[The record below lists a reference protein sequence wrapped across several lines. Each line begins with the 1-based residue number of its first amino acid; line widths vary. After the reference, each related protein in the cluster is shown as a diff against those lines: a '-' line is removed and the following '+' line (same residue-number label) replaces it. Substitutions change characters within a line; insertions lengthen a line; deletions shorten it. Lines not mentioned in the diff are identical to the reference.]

1 MHQFNQFKNGW
12 TDERVADLK
21 KMWQDGLP
29 ASAIANRL
37 GGVTRNAVIGKCHRL
52 KLRRFDGEL
61 VRQFNSRRSNA
72 ARPSSSR
79 AMGARVFG
87 KALPDGDSNKSA
99 ERAAEGKA
107 IVAAVEAD
115 RTVLSPDARPWEERE
130 RGQCAWPIGETGA
143 IKSCCNPVPDDSARP
158 YCAGH
163 ARIMGGRPVDPK
175 SLEKLEGWIRRMER
189 TVKAA

>member
-1 MHQFNQFKNGW
+1 MMNQFKSDW
-12 TDERVADLK
+12 TDERVAELK
-21 KMWQDGLP
+21 KMWQDGLS

-52 KLRRFDGEL
+52 KLRRFDPEG
-61 VRQFNSRRSNA
+61 VRQLNSRRSNA
-72 ARPSSSR
+72 ARFKPKTSK

-87 KALPDGDSNKSA
+87 MALPDDGSSSA
-99 ERAAEGKA
+99 KKAAEGKA

-143 IKSCCNPVPDDSARP
+143 IQSCCNPVAPDRG

-189 TVKAA
+189 PVKAA